1 MDGMDSDCAKLEMPR
16 KSDRSGAAVLL
27 SPVDFRS
34 PRPRVSKPKLFSS
47 HVLFEEPRRRLAE
60 YFDVEYWTGE
70 ERPPRAEVLKRVAGK
85 GALVCLLTEKVD
97 AELLDAAGPNLR
109 IVANVAVGFD
119 NIDVPACTA
128 RKVAVTNT
136 PGVLDETTADFAWT
150 LLMAVARR
158 LIEGD
163 RMARSGAWTKW
174 NLDQLCGTDVWG
186 KTLGI
191 IGLGRIGRAMARRA
205 AGFRMRIIYNS
216 RTRAATEIENELN
229 AEYVSR
235 DAVFEEA
242 DFLSLHVP
250 LNAETRGLVGAAELA
265 KMKRTAFLIN
275 TTRGPVVQEGALIDA
290 LDRGVIAGAGLDVF
304 EREPLIPDG
313 LRRDNVVLAPHLG
326 SASTETRTKMALIA
340 VDNAIAL
347 FAGKRPPTILN
358 PEALRTN

>member
-1 MDGMDSDCAKLEMPR
+1 
-16 KSDRSGAAVLL
+16 
-27 SPVDFRS
+27 
-34 PRPRVSKPKLFSS
+34 VSKPKLFST
-47 HVLFEEPRRRLAE
+47 HVLFEEPRKKLAVH
-60 YFDVEYWTGE
+60 FDVEYWAGE
-70 ERPPRAEVLKRVAGK
+70 ERPPRAEFLKRVSGK
-85 GALVCLLTEKVD
+85 DALVCLLTEKID
-97 AELLDAAGPNLR
+97 RELLDAAGPILR

-119 NIDVPACTA
+119 NIDVPACTE

-158 LIEGD
+158 LVEGD

-191 IGLGRIGRAMARRA
+191 IGLGRIGRAVARRA
-205 AGFRMRIIYNS
+205 SGFGMHIIYNS
-216 RTRAATEIENELN
+216 TTRAAVEIEKELR
-229 AEYVSR
+229 AEYMSR
-235 DAVFEEA
+235 EKVFEQA

-250 LNAETRGLVGAAELA
+250 LNAATRGLVGPAELA

-275 TTRGPVVQEGALIDA
+275 TTRGPVVQEAALIDA
-290 LDRGVIAGAGLDVF
+290 LERGIIAGAALDVF
-304 EREPLIPDG
+304 EREPFIPDG

-326 SASTETRTKMALIA
+326 SASVETRTRMALIA
-340 VDNAIAL
+340 VENASAF

-358 PEALRTN
+358 PESLRQN

>member
-1 MDGMDSDCAKLEMPR
+1 
-16 KSDRSGAAVLL
+16 
-27 SPVDFRS
+27 
-34 PRPRVSKPKLFSS
+34 VSKPKLFST
-47 HVLFEEPRRRLAE
+47 HVLFEEPRQKLAE
-60 YFDVEYWTGE
+60 HFDVEYWTRE
-70 ERPPRAEVLKRVAGK
+70 ERPPRAEVLKRVSGK
-85 GALVCLLTEKVD
+85 DALVCLLTEKID
-97 AELLDAAGPNLR
+97 RELLDAAGPNLR
-109 IVANVAVGFD
+109 IVSNVAVGFD
-119 NIDVPACTA
+119 NIDVPACTE

-191 IGLGRIGRAMARRA
+191 IGLGRIGRAVARRA
-205 AGFRMRIIYNS
+205 SGFRMRIIYNS
-216 RTRAATEIENELN
+216 TTRAAAKIEKELN
-229 AEYVSR
+229 AEYLTR
-235 DAVFEEA
+235 DAVFEQA

-250 LNAETRGLVGAAELA
+250 LNAATRGLVGPAELA

-275 TTRGPVVQEGALIDA
+275 TTRGPVVQEAALIDA
-290 LDRGVIAGAGLDVF
+290 LEHGHIAGAALDVF

-326 SASTETRTKMALIA
+326 SASVETRTRMALIA
-340 VDNAIAL
+340 VENAIAL

-358 PEALRTN
+358 PEALRPN

>member
-1 MDGMDSDCAKLEMPR
+1 
-16 KSDRSGAAVLL
+16 
-27 SPVDFRS
+27 
-34 PRPRVSKPKLFSS
+34 VSKPKLFST
-47 HVLFEEPRRRLAE
+47 HVLFEEPRQKLAE
-60 YFDVEYWTGE
+60 HFDVEYWTE
-70 ERPPRAEVLKRVAGK
+70 DERPPRAEVLKRVSGK
-85 GALVCLLTEKVD
+85 DALICLLTEKID
-97 AELLDAAGPNLR
+97 RELLDAAAPNLR

-119 NIDVPACTA
+119 NVDVPACTE

-191 IGLGRIGRAMARRA
+191 IGLGRIGRAVARRA
-205 AGFRMRIIYNS
+205 SGFRMRIIYNS
-216 RTRAATEIENELN
+216 TTRAAVEIEKELN
-229 AEYVSR
+229 AEFVSR
-235 DAVFEEA
+235 DEVFEQA
-242 DFLSLHVP
+242 DFVTLHVP
-250 LNAETRGLVGAAELA
+250 LNAATRGLVGPAELA
-265 KMKRTAFLIN
+265 KMKRTAFLVN
-275 TTRGPVVQEGALIDA
+275 TTRGPVVQEAALIDA
-290 LDRGVIAGAGLDVF
+290 LERGQLAGAALDVF

-326 SASTETRTKMALIA
+326 SASVETRTKMALIA
-340 VDNAIAL
+340 VENAIAL

-358 PEALRTN
+358 PEALRPN